1 MGLNQC
7 RQQVSPEEGDRVI
20 DAFLVLK
27 IDVGVARAVG
37 LIVEENWLNWT
48 GLKWKL
54 LLSTDW
60 SVKLQKAKYVSLS
73 QVR

>member
-1 MGLNQC
+1 MDKDNNNSSGRPQATSWKVMGLNQC

-37 LIVEENWLNWT
+37 LIVEEN
-48 GLKWKL
+48 
-54 LLSTDW
+54 
-60 SVKLQKAKYVSLS
+60 
-73 QVR
+73 